1 MIDITARL
9 KSCQITIHYK
19 NLPEGGSA
27 KYNPQRGSRPPSLTL
42 PKSIV
47 YDSKE
52 LALLFAMA
60 VVYHVFF
67 GLSKKSRPFTFYL
80 DRDPTEEHLQIRR
93 EASKL
98 LLDKQE
104 VLKAMNI
111 VGIDFES
118 LQERLGCNAAI
129 LDCRLS
135 CRDIE

>member
-42 PKSIV
+42 PKPIV

-80 DRDPTEEHLQIRR
+80 DSDPTEEHVQIRR
-93 EASKL
+93 EAVKL
-98 LLDKQE
+98 LLDRQE
-104 VLKAMNI
+104 VREAIKIHGMNLEI
-111 VGIDFES
+111 

-129 LDCRLS
+129 LDSRLG
-135 CRDIE
+135 CHDWD

>member
-1 MIDITARL
+1 MIDIKARL
-9 KSCQITIHYK
+9 KSCPITIHYK
-19 NLPEGGSA
+19 NLPDGGSVR
-27 KYNPQRGSRPPSLTL
+27 YIPQRGSRPPSLTL
-42 PKSIV
+42 PKETANNSM
-47 YDSKE
+47 DFAFLS
-52 LALLFAMA
+52 AMA
-60 VVYHVFF
+60 IKYHELF
-67 GLSKKSRPFTFYL
+67 GLSKQARPFTFYL
-80 DRDPTEEHLQIRR
+80 DRDPTDEHLQIRR

-111 VGIDFES
+111 VGIDLEA

>member
-1 MIDITARL
+1 LIDIKARL
-9 KSCQITIHYK
+9 KSCPITIHYK
-19 NLPEGGSA
+19 NLPDGGSVR
-27 KYNPQRGSRPPSLTL
+27 YIPQRGSRPPSLTL
-42 PKSIV
+42 PKETANNSM
-47 YDSKE
+47 DFAFLS
-52 LALLFAMA
+52 AMA
-60 VVYHVFF
+60 IKYHELF
-67 GLSKKSRPFTFYL
+67 GLSKQARPFTFYL
-80 DRDPTEEHLQIRR
+80 DRDPTDEHLQIRR

-104 VLKAMNI
+104 VLDAMSI

>member
-1 MIDITARL
+1 MIDIKARL
-9 KSCQITIHYK
+9 KSCPITIHYK
-19 NLPEGGSA
+19 NLPDGGSVR
-27 KYNPQRGSRPPSLTL
+27 YIPQRGSRPPSLTL
-42 PKSIV
+42 PKETANNSM
-47 YDSKE
+47 DFAFLS
-52 LALLFAMA
+52 AMA
-60 VVYHVFF
+60 IKYHELF
-67 GLSKKSRPFTFYL
+67 GLSKQARPFTFYL

-111 VGIDFES
+111 VDIDFES

-135 CRDIE
+135 CRDIK

>member
-1 MIDITARL
+1 MIDIKARL
-9 KSCQITIHYK
+9 KSCPITIHYK
-19 NLPEGGSA
+19 NLPDGGSVR
-27 KYNPQRGSRPPSLTL
+27 YIPQRGSRPPSLTL
-42 PKSIV
+42 PKETANNSM
-47 YDSKE
+47 DFAFLS
-52 LALLFAMA
+52 AMA
-60 VVYHVFF
+60 IKYHELF
-67 GLSKKSRPFTFYL
+67 GLSKQARPFTFYL

-111 VGIDFES
+111 VGIDLEA

-135 CRDIE
+135 CHDIE

>member
-9 KSCQITIHYK
+9 KSCPITIHYK
-19 NLPEGGSA
+19 NLPDGGSVR
-27 KYNPQRGSRPPSLTL
+27 YIPQRGSRPPSLTL
-42 PKSIV
+42 PKETANNSM
-47 YDSKE
+47 DFAFLS
-52 LALLFAMA
+52 AMA
-60 VVYHVFF
+60 IKYHELF
-67 GLSKKSRPFTFYL
+67 GLSKQARPFTFYL
-80 DRDPTEEHLQIRR
+80 DRDPTDEHLQIRR

-111 VGIDFES
+111 VGIDLEA

-135 CRDIE
+135 CHDIE

>member
-1 MIDITARL
+1 MIDIKARL
-9 KSCQITIHYK
+9 KSCPITIHYK
-19 NLPEGGSA
+19 NLPDGGSVR
-27 KYNPQRGSRPPSLTL
+27 YIPQRGSRPPSLTL
-42 PKSIV
+42 PKETANNSM
-47 YDSKE
+47 DFAFLS
-52 LALLFAMA
+52 AMA
-60 VVYHVFF
+60 IKYHELF
-67 GLSKKSRPFTFYL
+67 GLSKQARPLTFYL

-111 VGIDFES
+111 VGIDLEA

-135 CRDIE
+135 CHDIE

>member
-1 MIDITARL
+1 MIDIKARL
-9 KSCQITIHYK
+9 KSCPITIHYK
-19 NLPEGGSA
+19 NLPDGGSVR
-27 KYNPQRGSRPPSLTL
+27 YIPQRGSRPPSLTL
-42 PKSIV
+42 PKETANNSM
-47 YDSKE
+47 DFAFLS
-52 LALLFAMA
+52 AMA
-60 VVYHVFF
+60 IKYHELF
-67 GLSKKSRPFTFYL
+67 GLSKQARPFTFYL

-111 VGIDFES
+111 VGIDLEA